1 MVLRWLIIPGENL
14 PGENLLGENLPGEHS
29 AQTRRA
35 PMVRTLALHP
45 DARNARKACS
55 VCVFVFTSAWVC
67 AVAFC
72 AVVRFLLCAPEHP
85 GKIYISPLEFT
96 WGPLV
101 VGTNT
106 STGRASRAQ
115 EKVQGPAQGQEGKG
129 AGQAANLR
137 TARGG

>member
-45 DARNARKACS
+45 EARNARKAWA

-85 GKIYISPLEFT
+85 GKIYISPREFT
-96 WGPLV
+96 WRPLV
-101 VGTNT
+101 VGTAT
-106 STGRASRAQ
+106 STGRTTTQA
-115 EKVQGPAQGQEGKG
+115 G
-129 AGQAANLR
+129 ALLH
-137 TARGG
+137 TW